1 MKTWIKKHFALTDKG
16 AGDIVKAIISSFL
29 LCVANFLPAMLLLL
43 FLDELVLQN
52 LKNHSLY
59 IIFSIIVLIIIYILL
74 IILYFVSPFH
84 SNPYLNIIDTITNYH
99 P

>member
-1 MKTWIKKHFALTDKG
+1 MKTWIKKHFAITDKG

-59 IIFSIIVLIIIYILL
+59 IIFSITQQKRGKAKSRLQYAEA
-74 IILYFVSPFH
+74 
-84 SNPYLNIIDTITNYH
+84 DTWLFGRLMR
-99 P
+99 

>member
-43 FLDELVLQN
+43 FLDEFV
-52 LKNHSLY
+52 
-59 IIFSIIVLIIIYILL
+59 IYNFFNYCFDNY
-74 IILYFVSPFH
+74 LYFIKCK
-84 SNPYLNIIDTITNYH
+84 L
-99 P
+99 